1 MNTENNNGAIG
12 GVTEENNPPC
22 APSDMDTGLCGP
34 LSLAM
39 AYVPKQYWRALYG
52 EHEGMHAGTLFR
64 ELDKPFLGEKMGD
77 QNAKR

>member
-1 MNTENNNGAIG
+1 MNTENNSAIG
-12 GVTEENNPPC
+12 SVQNENHPPC
-22 APSDMDTGLCGP
+22 ATSDMDTGLCGP

-52 EHEGMHAGTLFR
+52 EEEGLLAGTLFR

-77 QNAKR
+77 NHAKR

>member
-1 MNTENNNGAIG
+1 
-12 GVTEENNPPC
+12 
-22 APSDMDTGLCGP
+22 MDTGLCGP